1 MQRRRNKGNYKENKW
16 KLFGH
21 ILRLPLHTP
30 ANKSMKYYFKVPEK
44 MKKYPRIP
52 RTTL

>member
-21 ILRLPLHTP
+21 ILRLPQHTP